1 LIKVIHQPKKERK
14 TMQIATV
21 IFYVLVVLGLIQID
35 RRLHDIVKAVKA
47 MRP

>member
-1 LIKVIHQPKKERK
+1 MTKAARLSEKERK

-21 IFYVLVVLGLIQID
+21 VFYVLVVLGLIQID